1 MQIGQG
7 RGIKAS
13 FSLCSVFEDTICGAG
28 RRGSRGVHGRQAGTK
43 CANAGRTGVFCSGR
57 LAHGSGHAR
66 ENAKKSGVRQGIC
79 TPTLEKKVVFGGG
92 SAASGGGG
100 TQTL

>member
-13 FSLCSVFEDTICGAG
+13 FVPCSVLEDTIYVAG
-28 RRGSRGVHGRQAGTK
+28 RQAGRVIHGRQAGGK
-43 CANAGRTGVFCSGR
+43 CANAGRTGLFCRDGR
-57 LAHGSGHAR
+57 TYGSRQAR
-66 ENAKKSGVRQGIC
+66 GNAKKSGVRQGIC
-79 TPTLEKKVVFGGG
+79 TPTLEKKVVFVGGSVALGGG
-92 SAASGGGG
+92 R